1 MLRLDLHNY
10 SHAYIFVK
18 WRISVTGINAANRT
32 TKTLT
37 FKDNAPFRPSIS
49 KIKNT
54 FIDNA
59 EDLDIVM
66 PINNLQEYSNLD
78 INICNSSS
86 RHIFKNLILKFI
98 RPEVV

>member
-32 TKTLT
+32 TKNLT

-98 RPEVV
+98 RPEVL